1 VRVVWF
7 SHCIPLHAF
16 HLWLTIRG
24 SLKTKDK
31 LRQGDVRDA
40 DLSLLRCPLCEIVPD
55 SHCHLFF
62 ECNFSSQLIP
72 IYNHRTVKSII
83 RRLVVAATTY
93 FIWIERNNWLFKN
106 SKRSPEDDHDLIMIT
121 GMSQMRVVQAL
132 LEVSVVFNHIPL
144 YLNF

>member
-1 VRVVWF
+1 MSEMRIYLCFDALYVKLSQTRIATF
-7 SHCIPLHAF
+7 SLNVIF
-16 HLWLTIRG
+16 H
-24 SLKTKDK
+24 
-31 LRQGDVRDA
+31 
-40 DLSLLRCPLCEIVPD
+40 
-55 SHCHLFF
+55 H
-62 ECNFSSQLIP
+62 
-72 IYNHRTVKSII
+72 